1 MKKVIV
7 TLIIVLFL
15 LVITFLVMPFFMG
28 ALIDQGR
35 PSYFLSIITG
45 IFTLSGMWQLF
56 RGKIGPGIG
65 LLLLAV
71 VMFLFTHHMVH
82 IY

>member
-1 MKKVIV
+1 MKKVVI

-15 LVITFLVMPFFMG
+15 LVIIFLVMPFLMG

-56 RGKIGPGIG
+56 RGKIKPGVA

-71 VMFLFTHHMVH
+71 VMFFFTNHMVH

>member
-1 MKKVIV
+1 MKKVII

-15 LVITFLVMPFFMG
+15 LVIMFLVMPFLMG
-28 ALIDQGR
+28 AMIDQGR

-56 RGKIGPGIG
+56 RGKIKLGIG
-65 LLLLAV
+65 LLMLAV
-71 VMFLFTHHMVH
+71 AMFLFSQHMIH
-82 IY
+82 LS